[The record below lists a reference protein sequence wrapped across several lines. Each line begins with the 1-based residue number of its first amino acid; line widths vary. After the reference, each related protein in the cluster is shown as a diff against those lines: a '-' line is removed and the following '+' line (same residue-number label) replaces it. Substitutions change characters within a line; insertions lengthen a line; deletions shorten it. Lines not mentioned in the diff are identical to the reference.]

1 MIVND
6 DPSVTGNAKFSGLMV
21 DVLQAVSKLAGFTYD
36 ISVVPDG
43 NWDGTRMDGDYE
55 IQVGLLGEVFYK
67 VKLQYNSVSPV

>member
-36 ISVVPDG
+36 IYVVPDG
-43 NWDGTRMDGDYE
+43 MWGGTRKDGDNI
-55 IQVGLLGEVFYK
+55 IQLGLLGEVFYK
-67 VKLQYNSVSPV
+67 VTLQYNSVSSV